1 MSIFPQIDNEIL
13 NVLDENKVIGFKE
26 PLFDFQTK
34 RIVLKDGKVVYCTE
48 KQAIKQWV
56 TLLINTQ
63 IDKYNIYKNTE
74 FGLTDLYNL
83 IGHEF
88 QNFLVSELKRELKE
102 KIKEKQG
109 VKDVIN
115 INVSNEFNSLKI
127 ELTILTEYDEII
139 EDEVIIK

>member
-1 MSIFPQIDNEIL
+1 MSIFPKIL
-13 NVLDENKVIGFKE
+13 NIAVENKGTGFKE
-26 PLFDFQTK
+26 PLFDFQNK
-34 RIVLKDGKVVYCTE
+34 RIVLKDGKVVYCTA

-56 TLLINTQ
+56 ILLINTE
-63 IDKYNIYKNTE
+63 IYKYNVYKNTN

-88 QNFLVSELKRELKE
+88 QNFLISELKRELKE

-127 ELTILTEYDEII
+127 ELTILTDYDEMIV
-139 EDEVIIK
+139 DEVIIQ